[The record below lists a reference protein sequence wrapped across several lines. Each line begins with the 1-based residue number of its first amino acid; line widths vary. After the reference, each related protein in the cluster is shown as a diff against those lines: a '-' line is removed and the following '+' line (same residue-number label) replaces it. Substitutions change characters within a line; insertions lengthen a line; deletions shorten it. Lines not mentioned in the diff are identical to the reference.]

1 MTDGSLIFDTKL
13 DSNGIKSGLA
23 TMGKVVAS
31 GVAASVASI
40 AGLGTAAIKAG
51 SDFESAFAGVKK
63 TVDASDEQLTQ
74 LRDDILNMSKA
85 MPIAANEIAGVAE
98 AAGQLGIKTENI
110 SSFTK
115 TMSDLGVATNMT
127 AEQAA
132 TSLARL
138 ANITGMS
145 QQDFDKLGSTIV
157 ALGNNLAT
165 TESEIVDMSL
175 RLAGAGKQVGL
186 SEAQI
191 LSLSGA
197 LSSVGMQAELGGSAF
212 SRVLSMMQ
220 LAVEQGGEALDQ
232 FAKTSGMTADQFK
245 QAFEEDATKA
255 LMAFINGLG
264 QAESSGKSAIAV
276 ISEMG
281 ECSELSALDTIGIR
295 DALLRAAGASDVFA
309 DALNIGTEAWEENT
323 ALVKEAEQRYETF
336 ESQLQIMKNTATD
349 LGIAVYEEIKEPLRD
364 VVEYGTEAIKTLSE
378 AFERGGLE
386 GLISEVG
393 KSFANLAADIA
404 KQAPKMIDAA
414 TDLIKGFVD
423 GIKKQAPKLKQAAL
437 DIATALAEGLT
448 KLLPQKLQKPIKTAI
463 NDIKKSFTD
472 GGLKQAIKTVSNIIS
487 DLGDVIAEIAKV
499 ALPIFTKAIDLV
511 GGSLKVVI
519 PLITAAVV
527 GWKTWQIVQQ
537 VSTWMQSAATAI
549 TAMTTATTAQTA
561 ASAASAAAATAETAA
576 TTAATGAITLKQ
588 IAVGLATKAQ
598 LLWNAAMSANPI
610 GLVITAVAALAAG
623 IALLCSTLSDGEQA
637 QQKYEE
643 STLALSESF
652 AAVGQK
658 STEFIDGI
666 SSAKNILG
674 EFDESAIMSSE
685 KQQELASQM
694 QSTQDKIT
702 SIATTATEARRGLTE
717 SEVQRLDE
725 LFQKMQELTAKELE
739 MQAVQQEVVEERAQ
753 MLAENHDMT
762 LEEYASYSQDYIK
775 TAQETRDKAVELANS
790 QMNNELASKRQLIG
804 TSAEYD
810 EQWYEN
816 VKKSAQERYDSAVE
830 AANQT
835 CADTINILQ
844 NGYKDRANVMQDGI
858 NNIQSIE
865 EQRKKDKEQYEQDLQ
880 NIETEKRRITNEMV
894 INTDQDRINQRQK
907 LDELEEQESKRHLDY
922 IQQQTESNNAVLE
935 ILNNEKYQ
943 DELATWMAMLAETE
957 MYGGEISEENQA
969 IVDTILSTF
978 DQMEPEAR
986 ESAKQAMEG
995 MLGGLE
1001 SQEPSLFAK
1010 ASSIAGGVI
1019 NRIKKIFQ
1027 IASPSRVMKK
1037 IFSQLIQGGEVG
1049 TDQEKPKLLRKT
1061 DSLANNI
1068 INRFGGM
1075 AKSIDFK
1082 GLYQKAVNAVD
1093 SMSIGWHNKASSGLP
1108 ASYYYSSDDNITSTP
1123 VKHPDPGYI
1132 ENNIYIDGKK
1142 TARIITPYVSKQL
1155 EWEGK

>member
-1 MTDGSLIFDTKL
+1 MADGSLIFDTKI
-13 DSNGIKSGLA
+13 DSNGIKTGLA
-23 TMGKVVAS
+23 AMGKVVAS

-40 AGLGTAAIKAG
+40 GGLGTAAIKAG

-115 TMSDLGVATNMT
+115 TMADLGVATNMT
-127 AEQAA
+127 SEQAA

-191 LSLSGA
+191 LGLSGA

-276 ISEMG
+276 IAEMG

-487 DLGDVIAEIAKV
+487 DLGDVIAEIARV

-623 IALLCSTLSDGEQA
+623 IALLCSTLNDGMTA
-637 QQKYEE
+637 QEKWNE
-643 STLALSESF
+643 SNLALGESF
-652 AAVGQK
+652 AQINQK
-658 STEFIDGI
+658 TIDFTNGI
-666 SSAKNILG
+666 SSAKNIMDG
-674 EFDESAIMSSE
+674 FDETITVSSE
-685 KQQELASQM
+685 KQQELATQM
-694 QSTQDKIT
+694 QSTQNEIT
-702 SIATTATEARRGLTE
+702 TIAETATAERRNLTQ
-717 SEVQRLDE
+717 SEIQRLDE

-739 MQAVQQEVVEERAQ
+739 MQAVQQEVVTERAQ
-753 MLAENHDMT
+753 LLADTHAGT
-762 LEEYASYSQDYIK
+762 LEEYAAYSQDYINS
-775 TAQETRDKAVELANS
+775 AEQTRDKVIELANT
-790 QMNNELASKRQLIG
+790 QLNEELALIK
-804 TSAEYD
+804 
-810 EQWYEN
+810 Q
-816 VKKSAQERYDSAVE
+816 KHE
-830 AANQT
+830 AAGTLNTQAYTDEVAAAQKKYEDNISIANAECAQT
-835 CADTINILQ
+835 ISILRQ
-844 NGYKDRANVMQDGI
+844 GYEDRANTLIDG
-858 NNIQSIE
+858 NNNLAQIEKEREKSNQAHQEAMEKIEQEHQEELSKITSTGQIKIELEGQAIRDKQRKVEE
-865 EQRKKDKEQYEQDLQ
+865 EQARWMEEQA
-880 NIETEKRRITNEMV
+880 
-894 INTDQDRINQRQK
+894 RINQR
-907 LDELEEQESKRHLDY
+907 ELEIIGNETYQEQSATWLAMIGEQEL
-922 IQQQTESNNAVLE
+922 
-935 ILNNEKYQ
+935 
-943 DELATWMAMLAETE
+943 
-957 MYGGEISEENQA
+957 YGGQVTGKTREMA
-969 IVDTILSTF
+969 DT
-978 DQMEPEAR
+978 
-986 ESAKQAMEG
+986 
-995 MLGGLE
+995 MLGVFEGLPSEAQQAFKDVGDGMIKGLE
-1001 SQEPSLFAK
+1001 EKEPSLFAK
-1010 ASSIAGGVI
+1010 ASNIASSVLG
-1019 NRIKKIFQ
+1019 RIKKIFQ
-1027 IASPSRVMKK
+1027 IASPSKAMKK

-1075 AKSIDFK
+1075 ARSIDFK
-1082 GLYQKAVNAVD
+1082 GLYQKAANAVD

-1108 ASYYYSSDDNITSTP
+1108 ASYHYSSDDNIASTTA
-1123 VKHPDPGYI
+1123 KHPDPRYI